1 MSVKGPVTFKEKFY
15 WTSLYFGRYKR
26 LLASIYS
33 KNQTKPEQKCTSK
46 CFLKNV
52 KRTCDTKQKKS
63 QNGRDVLIALEV
75 KIQTAV
81 RQFRSRGTDIYE

>member
-1 MSVKGPVTFKEKFY
+1 MLKEPVIQNK
-15 WTSLYFGRYKR
+15 
-26 LLASIYS
+26 
-33 KNQTKPEQKCTSK
+33 
-46 CFLKNV
+46 
-52 KRTCDTKQKKS
+52 KKS